1 MEFEGKIIAILNKRE
16 GIAKSTGNPWCVQ
29 EFVIENH
36 DQYPKKMCFEVFG
49 EDKLSQ
55 RVLLLTKHTICK
67 PLSILFNKSLSECK
81 FPDKWKSAIIMSL
94 YKKGEINLSSNYR
107 PIALLS
113 CIGKL
118 IERVVHKHIYNFK

>member
-16 GIAKSTGNPWCVQ
+16 GVAKSTGNPWCVQ

-55 RVLLLTKHTICK
+55 FNIQMGEELKVSFDIDCRQWNDRWFNSLRAWRV
-67 PLSILFNKSLSECK
+67 
-81 FPDKWKSAIIMSL
+81 
-94 YKKGEINLSSNYR
+94 
-107 PIALLS
+107 
-113 CIGKL
+113 
-118 IERVVHKHIYNFK
+118 ERVSDTQANNEMPEPQAIPGATTAPTGMPSAETDDTSDLPF